1 MTDAFSRLAEAS
13 FAGLIFPVERA
24 EWQGGND
31 LAEHLAYRR
40 PGADIE
46 VTGRK
51 PYRGTLV
58 IPCINSAP
66 LVARYGEL
74 FPALRFDL
82 LQRFA
87 DQPIAT
93 LIHPT
98 LGSLTAAI
106 GEVSETAEASER
118 GGVRLTV
125 QWIEHDASVALLVGD
140 DAAGTPSNASQSTS
154 QLAASADRA
163 NAATP
168 GYQVTKP
175 TVDAQLAYLD
185 AAPRTFTQTADALRQ
200 MLSPVAANLALPA
213 LAPASSHAAYAA
225 LVALRSGVYAL
236 RDRLIPSA
244 QRQSFYTTPR
254 PMADWE
260 VALAVYGDASL
271 NTLIRSAN
279 AVADPTLIPA
289 GRRLVILP
297 KPAV

>member
-1 MTDAFSRLAEAS
+1 MTDALRNLPDASYDGLA
-13 FAGLIFPVERA
+13 FPVERA
-24 EWQGGND
+24 DFTGGND

-46 VTGRK
+46 PTGRK
-51 PYRGTLV
+51 PYRGSFTVPL
-58 IPCINSAP
+58 INTPA

-74 FPALRFDL
+74 FPGLQFDL
-82 LQRFA
+82 LDRFA
-87 DQPIAT
+87 ARPIAT
-93 LIHPT
+93 LVHPT

-106 GEVSETAEASER
+106 GEVSQSADASDR

-125 QWIEHDASVALLVGD
+125 QWVEHDASVSVLVGT
-140 DAAGTPSNASQSTS
+140 DAAGTPTNASQSTS
-154 QLAASADRA
+154 QLAASADKA

-175 TVDAQLAYLD
+175 TVDAQLTFLS

-200 MLSPVAANLALPA
+200 MLAPVSANLALPV
-213 LAPASSHAAYAA
+213 LAPASAHAAYIA
-225 LVALRSGVYAL
+225 LVALRSGIYAL
-236 RDRLIPSA
+236 RDQLIPSA
-244 QRQSFYTTPR
+244 QRQSFYTVPR

-260 VALAVYGDASL
+260 VALAVYGDATL

-279 AVADPTLIPA
+279 AVADPSLIPA

>member
-1 MTDAFSRLAEAS
+1 MTDAFTRLAEAS
-13 FAGLIFPVERA
+13 FDGLIFPVERA

-58 IPCINSAP
+58 IPCINTAA

-74 FPALRFDL
+74 FPGKRFDL
-82 LQRFA
+82 LTRFEER
-87 DQPIAT
+87 PIAT
-93 LIHPT
+93 LVHPT

-106 GEVSETAEASER
+106 GEVSESAEASER
-118 GGVRLTV
+118 SGVRLTV
-125 QWIEHDASVALLVGD
+125 QWVEHDASVAVLVGD
-140 DAAGTPSNASQSTS
+140 DAAGDPVNASQSTS

-175 TVDAQLAYLD
+175 VIDAQLVFLD
-185 AAPRTFTQTADALRQ
+185 AAPRTFTESQDALRQ
-200 MLSPVAANLALPA
+200 MLVVVNANLALPA
-213 LAPASSHAAYAA
+213 LTAASAHAAFVA

-236 RDRLIPSA
+236 RDRIIPSA
-244 QRQSFYTTPR
+244 QQQSFYVVPR

-260 VALAVYGDASL
+260 VALAVYGDATL

-279 AVADPTLIPA
+279 AIADPSMIGA

-297 KPAV
+297 RPAV